1 MSFTLFFNLDAR
13 RAAREMPMA
22 MTVTVVRLL
31 LFQLS
36 NSHRPSSLLIEW
48 HEAMVESG
56 KKQGRR
62 RRRKNLVFHA

>member
-1 MSFTLFFNLDAR
+1 
-13 RAAREMPMA
+13 MPMA

-56 KKQGRR
+56 KKQGQR